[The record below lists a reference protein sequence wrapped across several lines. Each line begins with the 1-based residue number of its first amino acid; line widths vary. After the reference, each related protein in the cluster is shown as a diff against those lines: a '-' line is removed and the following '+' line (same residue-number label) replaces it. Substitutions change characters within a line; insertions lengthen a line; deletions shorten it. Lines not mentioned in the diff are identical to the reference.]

1 MSNREIVANNSQI
14 NAEAEGFRLSYRQNR
29 RLQQAKRAGGAK
41 RGPSRGL
48 KSRRWREK
56 HPNEK
61 PYAKIS
67 DTMLRVVGTKAAQF
81 ISVAVDG
88 NWRNMDKTAKDRLY
102 EKIQGEWN
110 LPRLVGGL
118 SLRSILSSQC
128 AALYRGWRYR
138 LKERYYIG
146 YSIAE
151 AKRNRPAG
159 IDINKWEW
167 LVDVFWSDPKQQRI
181 SDKNKRNKLKQ
192 TVLHSNGA
200 KSTAR
205 ILEELMNTPQGEVQ
219 QSQQSEGLDG
229 TSLEVDSEQQ
239 RDPLY
244 VRLYEK
250 THRHAT
256 TGLMEPDAEAN
267 LKALREL
274 HEKQLQEHGVDNLT
288 PQEAF
293 PMVLKECSGYIRG
306 LGAGPKPPK
315 KARGASAEVRAE
327 IEQLQQAAADKEC
340 ALRAEIERVKQES
353 LERENK
359 LRQESI
365 DRENKLKQE
374 SIERE
379 KKMRA
384 ELMAELMSM
393 MQSST

>member
-1 MSNREIVANNSQI
+1 
-14 NAEAEGFRLSYRQNR
+14 
-29 RLQQAKRAGGAK
+29 QA
-41 RGPSRGL
+41 
-48 KSRRWREK
+48 
-56 HPNEK
+56 
-61 PYAKIS
+61 
-67 DTMLRVVGTKAAQF
+67 
-81 ISVAVDG
+81 
-88 NWRNMDKTAKDRLY
+88 
-102 EKIQGEWN
+102 EWN
-110 LPRLVGGL
+110 LPQLVRGL
-118 SLRSILSSQC
+118 SLRRILCSQC

-138 LKERYYIG
+138 LKERYYVG

-151 AKRNRPAG
+151 ARRNRPDG
-159 IDINKWEW
+159 IDITKWEW

-229 TSLEVDSEQQ
+229 TSLEADSEQGI
-239 RDPLY
+239 LCI
-244 VRLYEK
+244 
-250 THRHAT
+250 HAT

-267 LKALREL
+267 LKSLREL

-293 PMVLKECSGYIRG
+293 PMV
-306 LGAGPKPPK
+306 
-315 KARGASAEVRAE
+315 RAE
-327 IEQLQQAAADKEC
+327 IEQLQQAAAEKEC

-365 DRENKLKQE
+365 DRENRLKQE

-384 ELMAELMSM
+384 ELMAEL
-393 MQSST
+393 

>member
-1 MSNREIVANNSQI
+1 
-14 NAEAEGFRLSYRQNR
+14 
-29 RLQQAKRAGGAK
+29 
-41 RGPSRGL
+41 
-48 KSRRWREK
+48 
-56 HPNEK
+56 
-61 PYAKIS
+61 
-67 DTMLRVVGTKAAQF
+67 
-81 ISVAVDG
+81 
-88 NWRNMDKTAKDRLY
+88 MDKTAKDRLY
-102 EKIQGEWN
+102 DKIQAEWN
-110 LPRLVGGL
+110 LPQLVGGL
-118 SLRSILSSQC
+118 SLRRILCSQC

-138 LKERYYIG
+138 LKERYYVG

-151 AKRNRPAG
+151 ARRNRPDG
-159 IDINKWEW
+159 VDITKWEW

-229 TSLEVDSEQQ
+229 TSLEADSEQQ
-239 RDPLY
+239 GDPLY

-274 HEKQLQEHGVDNLT
+274 HEKQLQEHGVDSLT

-293 PMVLKECSGYIRG
+293 PM
-306 LGAGPKPPK
+306 
-315 KARGASAEVRAE
+315 VRAE
-327 IEQLQQAAADKEC
+327 IEQLQQAAAEKEC

-359 LRQESI
+359 LGQESI
-365 DRENKLKQE
+365 DKENRLKQE

-384 ELMAELMSM
+384 KLMAEL
-393 MQSST
+393 